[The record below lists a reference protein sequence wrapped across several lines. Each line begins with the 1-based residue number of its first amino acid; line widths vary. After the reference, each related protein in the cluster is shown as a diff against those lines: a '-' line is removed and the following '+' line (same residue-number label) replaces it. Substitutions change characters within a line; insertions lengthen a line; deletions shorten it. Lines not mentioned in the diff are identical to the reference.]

1 MPRDFLAEA
10 LPKRPVQKTN
20 KFKATG
26 GFSTSLDAT
35 RVSVSTTTTGGQYS
49 APTLEGVEFDR
60 MRRYGLVLARWS
72 LPDHAKRAKK
82 NKIPVS
88 CYESA
93 NRVVANKMFTKNFDE
108 DPTKDTV
115 NMTPYINAINSGK
128 ITPELIHS
136 LAGFIGTSAFSKVIG
151 GIKPSPKSMV
161 VKSHLKTMF
170 ENIVEGYLDEGN
182 WYYRELDGLHSN
194 RKNRVRNASTLF
206 DRIAEIIDLR
216 TTELIDKIKEPT
228 DKPSSKPKP
237 KKDKPEGPTTLRE
250 LPGESGWCK
259 PYLAKYPLELPH
271 TGKLGRKI
279 IATNE
284 GKYPKNFHR
293 LVTDPF
299 RRIFVRKTR
308 SLGGVVVFDCSGS
321 MGLSDEQIKQVLR
334 SSAGCS
340 IVCYS
345 DHGEEDRDKKYG
357 NIHLVARNGR
367 QMRGLPNFGGGNG
380 VDLPA
385 LRYGYDN
392 LRLNGRSPVIWV
404 SDGQVTGICGSYRTT
419 LREKVDKFIESRNI
433 YHVQTPEEAIKLLA
447 KLQKG
452 ITR

>member
-1 MPRDFLAEA
+1 MSKDFLAEA

-20 KFKATG
+20 KFKSNG
-26 GFSTSLDAT
+26 GFSTSLDST
-35 RVSVSTTTTGGQYS
+35 RVSVSTNITGGTYS

-60 MRRYGLVLARWS
+60 MRRYGLTLARWS

-82 NKIPVS
+82 ASTPVS

-93 NRVVANKMFTKNFDE
+93 NRVVANKMFAKTFGE
-108 DPTKDTV
+108 DPTQDTV
-115 NMTPYINAINSGK
+115 NLTPYVNAINSGK
-128 ITPELIHS
+128 ITPDLIHNLS
-136 LAGFIGTSAFSKVIG
+136 GFIGTHAFTKVLNS
-151 GIKPSPKSMV
+151 IKPTPIGV
-161 VKSHLKTMF
+161 VVRSDLQEMAST
-170 ENIVEGYLDEGN
+170 IVDNCLDESG
-182 WYYRELDGLHSN
+182 WLFRELDNLHSESRRRQRSATYIFDN
-194 RKNRVRNASTLF
+194 IADIIARKTDSM
-206 DRIAEIIDLR
+206 LR
-216 TTELIDKIKEPT
+216 KIDKP
-228 DKPSSKPKP
+228 PAKPKP
-237 KKDKPEGPTTLRE
+237 QRKREKPDKPVRLQE
-250 LPGESGWCK
+250 LQGEDGWCK

-271 TGKLGRKI
+271 TGKMGRKI

-321 MGLSDEQIKQVLR
+321 MALSDEQIKQVLK

-345 DHGEEDRDKKYG
+345 DHGDEDQDKEKG
-357 NIHLVARNGR
+357 NIHLIARNGR
-367 QMRGLPNFGGGNG
+367 QMRGLPDFPGGNG

-385 LRYGYDN
+385 LRYGYDH

-404 SDGQVTGICGSYRTT
+404 SDGQVTGTSGSFRTG
-419 LREKVDKFIESRNI
+419 LKNQVDRFIERRGI
-433 YHVQTPEEAIKLLA
+433 YHVQTPEEAVKLLT